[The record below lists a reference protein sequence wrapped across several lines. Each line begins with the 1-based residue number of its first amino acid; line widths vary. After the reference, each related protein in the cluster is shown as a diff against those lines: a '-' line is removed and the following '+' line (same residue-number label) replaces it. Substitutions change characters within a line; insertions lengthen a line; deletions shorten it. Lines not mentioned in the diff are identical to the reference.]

1 LFISRMKDLM
11 ARSYADKAGNNIS
24 QHVVDISKKVNG
36 GTIGLAE
43 RVTLF
48 VELRNMI
55 EAELNYL

>member
-1 LFISRMKDLM
+1 MKDLM